1 VVVARNQRLDD
12 AIRQRGWSVAAFAEA
27 IEVDPKTAL
36 RWVSTGRVPHP
47 RQRQRAAAI
56 LGVSAAVLWPDA
68 AAPAAGV
75 AELAGLYET
84 RTGLSTAAVRTL
96 LVGATQAVDVLV
108 YSGLWLWDGVTHF
121 AETLAEKAASGVAVR
136 LCLGDPDSQAVLDR
150 GAEEGIGANLA
161 ARCRLALTY
170 AAPLVEAF
178 PEAVRISDATLYAS
192 ILRFDDDMFA
202 NVHLWGN
209 PAAESPV
216 LHLRRSGE
224 AGVAENV
231 LRSFG
236 RVWDRAQ
243 PVVG

>member
-1 VVVARNQRLDD
+1 MARNQRLDD

-27 IEVDPKTAL
+27 VEVDPKTAL
-36 RWVSTGRVPHP
+36 RWVSTGRLPHP
-47 RQRQRAAAI
+47 RQRQRAAAT
-56 LGVSAAVLWPDA
+56 LGVSPAVLWPDA
-68 AAPAAGV
+68 TSPAAGV

-84 RTGLSTAAVRTL
+84 RTDLSTATVRTL
-96 LVGATQAVDVLV
+96 LLGATQAVDVLA
-108 YSGLWLWDGVTHF
+108 YSGLWLWDGVPHF
-121 AETLAEKAASGVAVR
+121 VETLAAKARAGVTVR

-150 GAEEGIGANLA
+150 GAEEGIGAGLA

-192 ILRFDDDMFA
+192 ILRFDDDVFA

-224 AGVAENV
+224 SGVAGNV

-236 RVWDRAQ
+236 RVWERAQ
-243 PVVG
+243 PIVG

>member
-1 VVVARNQRLDD
+1 VVVARNHRLDD

-27 IEVDPKTAL
+27 MEVDPKTAL

-47 RQRQRAAAI
+47 RQRQRAAAM

-108 YSGLWLWDGVTHF
+108 YSGLWLWDGVAHF

-192 ILRFDDDMFA
+192 ILRFDDDVLA

-224 AGVAENV
+224 SGVAENV

-236 RVWDRAQ
+236 RVWERAQ